1 MLQSVNTYTIPFS
14 DHPYLRSENSTPDRK
29 SFYLGIESGDPQRYN
44 YSVTTI
50 LGVYYAVLL
59 VIGIPG
65 NILTGLVILTNSHM
79 QTAPNMYILNLAIV
93 DVLTLAIGIG

>member
-1 MLQSVNTYTIPFS
+1 MI
-14 DHPYLRSENSTPDRK
+14 
-29 SFYLGIESGDPQRYN
+29 
-44 YSVTTI
+44 I

-93 DVLTLAIGIG
+93 DVVTLAIGRANFLPEFNFYI